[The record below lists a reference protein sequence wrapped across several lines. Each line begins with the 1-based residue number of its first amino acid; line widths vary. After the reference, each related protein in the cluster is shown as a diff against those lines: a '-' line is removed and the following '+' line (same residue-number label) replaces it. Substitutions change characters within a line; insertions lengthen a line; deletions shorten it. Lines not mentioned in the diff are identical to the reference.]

1 MNKSSL
7 RLKLAALT
15 VLLAAFVF
23 ESTVCAQ
30 VPFLKRSNSKTAKLN
45 LTQDAGPWLIM
56 CASFDGE
63 DGRQQAINLANELRT
78 KHRFNAYV
86 YRQHFD
92 FASEIATLG
101 KGYQKPTA
109 GGTANLRQREMQLA
123 VSYTHLTLPTIL
135 LV

>member
-7 RLKLAALT
+7 KLQFTALAIMI
-15 VLLAAFVF
+15 AAFAF
-23 ESTVCAQ
+23 ESTVFAQ
-30 VPFLKRSNSKTAKLN
+30 VRFMGRSNAKTAKLN
-45 LTQDAGPWLIM
+45 LTQNAGPWLIM

-78 KHRFNAYV
+78 KHSF
-86 YRQHFD
+86 
-92 FASEIATLG
+92 
-101 KGYQKPTA
+101 K
-109 GGTANLRQREMQLA
+109 A